1 MNLSLLHNQ
10 PIRSKHDNQLPE
22 DIASIVAQRL
32 DELEKSAD
40 APSEFSAAHSEIF
53 LKEKAKKSHPET
65 IKDNREEH
73 VAYSQ
78 EKQIENTLRKAT
90 HQKTASDIKNHSS
103 SMQKFLQ
110 SWFRSDLILLI
121 IESLHTTILRPIP
134 VITASFLSL
143 VSSLISL
150 VMWSLSSGALLNTSA
165 IVIVFAAGY
174 VMGLCIDIIKLRS
187 TQSHQ

>member
-10 PIRSKHDNQLPE
+10 PIRSKHDNQLPK

-40 APSEFSAAHSEIF
+40 APSEFSAAHSEIYIE
-53 LKEKAKKSHPET
+53 EKAKDSPPET
-65 IKDNREEH
+65 IKDNHEEH

-78 EKQIENTLRKAT
+78 EKQIESTLRKAT
-90 HQKTASDIKNHSS
+90 HQKTTSDIKNHSS
-103 SMQKFLQ
+103 SMQIFLQ

-121 IESLHTTILRPIP
+121 IELLHTTILRPIP
-134 VITASFLSL
+134 VIAASFLSL
-143 VSSLISL
+143 VSSLSL
-150 VMWSLSSGALLNTSA
+150 LMWSLSSGTPLNTSA

-174 VMGLCIDIIKLRS
+174 VMGLCIDIIKLRG
-187 TQSHQ
+187 THSHQ